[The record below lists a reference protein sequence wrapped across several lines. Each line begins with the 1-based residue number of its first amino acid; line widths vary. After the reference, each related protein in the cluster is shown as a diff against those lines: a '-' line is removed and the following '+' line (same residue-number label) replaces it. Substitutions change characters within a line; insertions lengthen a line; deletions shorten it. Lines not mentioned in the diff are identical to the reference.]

1 MERHGPAP
9 FSLEHL
15 TFKIAFNLSSPAA
28 KDYLHLHFI
37 VLIWGFTAILGLL
50 ISVPPVEL
58 VFYRTLLAC
67 VLLGVILKIQGKSFA
82 IPRGHLTALLGTGA
96 LISVHWI
103 LFFAA
108 ARLANASVC
117 LAGMATCSLWTAL
130 LEPLAARKPIR
141 LLEIFLGLLVI
152 VGLYVIFHFEFDHA
166 LGLTLAVAS
175 AMLASVFTVINSRF
189 THKYDARVITCYEMA
204 GAFVSTAL
212 FLPFYSETMAAGQEL
227 HLIPTATDWL
237 YIGLLAW
244 VCTVY
249 AYSAAVQLMKK
260 FSAFAMNLT
269 VNMEPV
275 YGIVL
280 AFLFFG
286 EKERMTTG
294 FYLGTLVILLA
305 VLAYPAL
312 SRFRTGNALIRN

>member
-1 MERHGPAP
+1 MSAPA
-9 FSLEHL
+9 L
-15 TFKIAFNLSSPAA
+15 

-50 ISVPPVEL
+50 ISIPAVEL
-58 VFYRTLLAC
+58 VFYRTLLAG
-67 VLLGVILKIQGKSFA
+67 LLLAVVIKVRGKNYA
-82 IPRGHLTALLGTGA
+82 LPAGHLAALLGTGV
-96 LISVHWI
+96 LISAHWI

-108 ARLANASVC
+108 ARVANASVC

-130 LEPLAARKPIR
+130 LEPLSSRKPVR
-141 LLEIFLGLLVI
+141 LLEIFLGLLVV

-175 AMLASVFTVINSRF
+175 AMLASVFTIINSRF
-189 THKYDARVITCYEMA
+189 THRYDSLVITGYEMG
-204 GAFVSTAL
+204 GAFLATAL
-212 FLPFYSETMAAGQEL
+212 FLPFYREILAVGNQL
-227 HLIPTATDWL
+227 QLVPTATDWL
-237 YIGLLAW
+237 YIALLAW
-244 VCTVY
+244 LCTVY
-249 AYSAAVQLMKK
+249 AYSAAVGLMQK

-269 VNMEPV
+269 VNLEPV

-286 EKERMTTG
+286 EKEKMTTG

-312 SRFRTGNALIRN
+312 SRLRTRKVVV

>member
-1 MERHGPAP
+1 LSAPA
-9 FSLEHL
+9 L
-15 TFKIAFNLSSPAA
+15 

-50 ISVPPVEL
+50 ISVPAVEL
-58 VFYRTLLAC
+58 VFYRTLLASL
-67 VLLGVILKIQGKSFA
+67 LLGVVVKVRGKGFA
-82 IPRGHLTALLGTGA
+82 LPAGHLAALLGTGV

-108 ARLANASVC
+108 ARVANASVC

-130 LEPLAARKPIR
+130 LEPLSSRKPVR
-141 LLEIFLGLLVI
+141 LLEIFLGLLVV

-175 AMLASVFTVINSRF
+175 AMLASVFTIINSHF
-189 THKYDARVITCYEMA
+189 TYRYDSLVITGYEMA
-204 GAFVSTAL
+204 GAFLATAL
-212 FLPFYSETMAAGQEL
+212 FLPFYRETLAVGNQL
-227 HLIPTATDWL
+227 QLVPTAADWL
-237 YIGLLAW
+237 YIALLAW
-244 VCTVY
+244 LCTVY
-249 AYSAAVQLMKK
+249 AYSAAVGLMQK

-269 VNMEPV
+269 VNLEPV

-286 EKERMTTG
+286 EKEKMTTG

-312 SRFRTGNALIRN
+312 NRLRTGKAMA